1 MGSVLQRK
9 TLCGSPRKDEE
20 EEEKLDLTP
29 GSVILALD
37 EYKGSSNGEMT
48 YRWRLAS
55 VLSRDEDSERV
66 HLRFLGWSTKFNL
79 WIEYPSKRLRVAK
92 TPVEFSEGDKV
103 LAKDIYMNRHGD
115 QVSKWRRG
123 CVVSFDRNNERVKI
137 HYENWQSKWDTWI
150 DLNSRRVFQMNHG
163 PAEIAETFDRLTMN
177 HNKESSVKRQ
187 HVSTR
192 RDSGPERKRQHI
204 EKEKKKKK
212 TCDACDGD
220 HDTDNCP
227 HYSKKGRE
235 MAKELMK
242 KRRNGEMMHE
252 IGDDGGHFVLRP
264 QEARVVRI

>member
-1 MGSVLQRK
+1 
-9 TLCGSPRKDEE
+9 
-20 EEEKLDLTP
+20 
-29 GSVILALD
+29 
-37 EYKGSSNGEMT
+37 
-48 YRWRLAS
+48 
-55 VLSRDEDSERV
+55 
-66 HLRFLGWSTKFNL
+66 
-79 WIEYPSKRLRVAK
+79 
-92 TPVEFSEGDKV
+92 
-103 LAKDIYMNRHGD
+103 MN
-115 QVSKWRRG
+115 
-123 CVVSFDRNNERVKI
+123 
-137 HYENWQSKWDTWI
+137 
-150 DLNSRRVFQMNHG
+150 
-163 PAEIAETFDRLTMN
+163 P
-177 HNKESSVKRQ
+177 SVKRQ